1 MSVRWPYVLLV
12 ILLIL
17 ALAYSRQI
25 ADALRPLRI
34 GEMWQEFCEEIW
46 RMPSLGRFTLVALVM
61 ALLYLTIYFLILR
74 WGRK

>member
-25 ADALRPLRI
+25 ADALRPLRL
-34 GEMWQEFCEEIW
+34 GEMWQEFCGEIW
-46 RMPSLGRFTLVALVM
+46 RMPSLGRFTLMALVF
-61 ALLYLTIYFLILR
+61 ALLYLTIYFLIMHWR
-74 WGRK
+74 RR